1 MTLVIAQLVL
11 SLLFEQMIM
20 SDDVSQRKD
29 NWIRVESRYWLFG
42 QGVCHAISEYVENS
56 TDQFVIFWDIR

>member
-29 NWIRVESRYWLFG
+29 N
-42 QGVCHAISEYVENS
+42 
-56 TDQFVIFWDIR
+56 